1 MIGRRAAQ
9 RLAEQE
15 LAKGVY
21 HPHQSFWSWLLSSVE
36 RLLTWLFTTGNNV
49 VPGGWWALVAV
60 AALVV
65 VLAAVVLTRF
75 GPVRRSRRRR
85 AGPLAGG
92 TALSARDRRA
102 RAADYAAAGD
112 LRNAMIEALRAIASD
127 LEERGVL
134 VPDPGRTADEFAA
147 QAGRLMPGHAR
158 ALAGAARSFD
168 DVCYGGQSGSRAGYE
183 RLRDL
188 DAALQATSPTSTPS
202 SVVPA

>member
-36 RLLTWLFTTGNNV
+36 RLLTWLFATGNNA

-85 AGPLAGG
+85 ARPLAGG
-92 TALSARDRRA
+92 TARSARDRRA

-147 QAGRLMPGHAR
+147 QAGRLLPGHAR
-158 ALAGAARSFD
+158 ALAEAARSFD
-168 DVCYGGQSGSRAGYE
+168 DVCYGGQSGSRTGYE

-188 DAALQATSPTSTPS
+188 DTALRATSPTSTPS

>member
-15 LAKGVY
+15 LAKGEY

-36 RLLTWLFTTGNNV
+36 RLVTWLFSTGNSD

-75 GPVRRSRRRR
+75 GPVRRARRRR

-112 LRNAMIEALRAIASD
+112 FRNAMIEALRAIASD

-134 VPDPGRTADEFAA
+134 VPDPGRTADEFAV
-147 QAGRLMPGHAR
+147 QAGRLLPGHAR

-168 DVCYGGQSGSRAGYE
+168 DVCYGGQSGSQAGYE

-188 DAALQATSPTSTPS
+188 DAALQKIAPVSP
-202 SVVPA
+202 VPA

>member
-9 RLAEQE
+9 RLAAHE

-36 RLLTWLFTTGNNV
+36 RLLTWLFSTGNNV

-65 VLAAVVLTRF
+65 VLAAMVLTRF

-92 TALSARDRRA
+92 TARSARDRRA

-168 DVCYGGQSGSRAGYE
+168 DVCYGGQSGSPAGYE

-188 DAALQATSPTSTPS
+188 DTALQATTPTS
-202 SVVPA
+202 VVLA

>member
-1 MIGRRAAQ
+1 MIGRQAAQ
-9 RLAEQE
+9 RLARHE
-15 LAKGVY
+15 LANGVY
-21 HPHQSFWSWLLSSVE
+21 HPHQSFWQWLLSSVE
-36 RLLTWLFTTGNNV
+36 RLLTWLFNTGNTV

-65 VLAAVVLTRF
+65 VLAAVVLTRL
-75 GPVRRSRRRR
+75 GPVRRSGRRR

-92 TALSARDRRA
+92 AVLSARDRRA
-102 RAADYAAAGD
+102 RAAGYAAAGD

-168 DVCYGGQSGSRAGYE
+168 DVCYGGQPGSRAGYE

-188 DAALQATSPTSTPS
+188 DADLQATTPAP
-202 SVVPA
+202 VVPA

>member
-1 MIGRRAAQ
+1 MIGRQAAQ
-9 RLAEQE
+9 RLARHE
-15 LAKGVY
+15 LANGVY
-21 HPHQSFWSWLLSSVE
+21 HPHQSFWQWLLSSVE
-36 RLLTWLFTTGNNV
+36 RLLTWLFNTGNTV

-65 VLAAVVLTRF
+65 VLAAVVLTRL
-75 GPVRRSRRRR
+75 GPVRRSGRRR

-92 TALSARDRRA
+92 AVLSARDRRA
-102 RAADYAAAGD
+102 RAAGYAAAGD

-147 QAGRLMPGHAR
+147 QAGRLMPRHAR

-168 DVCYGGQSGSRAGYE
+168 EVCYGGQPGSRAGYE

-188 DAALQATSPTSTPS
+188 DAALQATTPAPM
-202 SVVPA
+202 VPA

>member
-36 RLLTWLFTTGNNV
+36 RLLTWLFNTGSTV

-65 VLAAVVLTRF
+65 VLATVVLTRL

-85 AGPLAGG
+85 AGPLSGG
-92 TALSARDRRA
+92 GALSADDRRA
-102 RAADYAAAGD
+102 RAAGYAAAGD

-188 DAALQATSPTSTPS
+188 DTALRATTPTPTPTSG
-202 SVVPA
+202 VPA

>member
-1 MIGRRAAQ
+1 
-9 RLAEQE
+9 
-15 LAKGVY
+15 
-21 HPHQSFWSWLLSSVE
+21 
-36 RLLTWLFTTGNNV
+36 
-49 VPGGWWALVAV
+49 
-60 AALVV
+60 VV
-65 VLAAVVLTRF
+65 VLAAVVLTRL
-75 GPVRRSRRRR
+75 GPVRRSGRRR

-92 TALSARDRRA
+92 AVLSARDRRA
-102 RAADYAAAGD
+102 RAAGYAAAGD

-168 DVCYGGQSGSRAGYE
+168 EVCYGGQPGSRAGYE

-188 DAALQATSPTSTPS
+188 DAALQATTPAPM
-202 SVVPA
+202 VPA

>member
-1 MIGRRAAQ
+1 MIGRQAAQ
-9 RLAEQE
+9 RLARHE
-15 LAKGVY
+15 LANGIY
-21 HPHQSFWSWLLSSVE
+21 HPHQSFWPWLLGSVE
-36 RLLTWLFTTGNNV
+36 RLLTWLFNTGSNV
-49 VPGGWWALVAV
+49 VPGGWWALVAM

-65 VLAAVVLTRF
+65 VLAAVAATRL

-85 AGPLAGG
+85 AGPLASG
-92 TALSARDRRA
+92 TVLSARDRRA
-102 RAADYAAAGD
+102 RAAGYAAAGD

-168 DVCYGGQSGSRAGYE
+168 DVCYGGQPGSRAGYE

-188 DAALQATSPTSTPS
+188 DAALQAATPA

>member
-1 MIGRRAAQ
+1 MIGRQAAQ
-9 RLAEQE
+9 RLARHE
-15 LAKGVY
+15 LANGVY
-21 HPHQSFWSWLLSSVE
+21 HPHQSFWAWLLGSVE
-36 RLLTWLFTTGNNV
+36 RLLTWLFNTGSSV
-49 VPGGWWALVAV
+49 VPGGWWALVAM

-65 VLAAVVLTRF
+65 VLAAVAATRL

-85 AGPLAGG
+85 AGPLASG
-92 TALSARDRRA
+92 TVLSARDRRA
-102 RAADYAAAGD
+102 RAAGYAAAGD

-168 DVCYGGQSGSRAGYE
+168 DVCYGGQPGSRAGYE

-188 DAALQATSPTSTPS
+188 DTALQATTPAPA
-202 SVVPA
+202 VPA